1 MGAIAR
7 LLGKELYNNWPR
19 NHDSFR
25 SDMSK
30 AAGIGVARIRC
41 HRNTWFYLEENIPRS
56 TGRPGAGFSSPG
68 EDEITA
74 EKDGMVTV
82 ALSGT
87 TLAAALYFCRYLQT
101 YPVTGAWTDLDRAIG
116 RRVGSA
122 ISHALLNVTPSSD
135 EDEPTT
141 VIYLD
146 DRIAAKGTTA

>member
-7 LLGKELYNNWPR
+7 LLGKEPYNNWPR
-19 NHDSFR
+19 SHDRFR

-41 HRNTWFYLEENIPRS
+41 HRNTWVYLEENVPWA
-56 TGRPGAGFSSPG
+56 TVRPGTAFYPPT
-68 EDEITA
+68 EDEVIP

-87 TLAAALYFCRYLQT
+87 TLAAVLHFCHDIQIHLLRK
-101 YPVTGAWTDLDRAIG
+101 AWTDLDRAIG

-122 ISHALLNVTPSSD
+122 ISQALLNATPSSD
-135 EDEPTT
+135 EDRPTT

-146 DRIAAKGTTA
+146 DRIAEKVITA